1 MLIVNSTAVLMHT
14 YTCMYVVGI
23 HSINAQIAQLPD
35 CLLLAAARYVGVGS
49 VCTINT
55 YLYVPKLKAL
65 LVLPIGT
72 ACYLKLLT

>member
-1 MLIVNSTAVLMHT
+1 
-14 YTCMYVVGI
+14 MYVVGI

-65 LVLPIGT
+65 ISF
-72 ACYLKLLT
+72 AYRNRLLLEVTHLNLNHHQIHHATTYHT